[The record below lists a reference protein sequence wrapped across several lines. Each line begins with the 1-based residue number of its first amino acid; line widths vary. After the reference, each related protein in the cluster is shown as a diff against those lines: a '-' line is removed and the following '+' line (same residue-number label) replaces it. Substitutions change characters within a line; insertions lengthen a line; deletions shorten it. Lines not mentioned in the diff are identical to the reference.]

1 MATKTTTNPKISAIF
16 DYIIEV
22 EGAFPYE
29 QRQMFTA
36 KKSPDTKMILI
47 SATQNK
53 AYLLANN
60 ENKVLSI
67 GDEIVKSKTK
77 SEV

>member
-29 QRQMFTA
+29 QRQMSWYKNDF
-36 KKSPDTKMILI
+36 D
-47 SATQNK
+47 
-53 AYLLANN
+53 
-60 ENKVLSI
+60 
-67 GDEIVKSKTK
+67 
-77 SEV
+77 

>member
-47 SATQNK
+47 MKLKQVQKELMTNLKLGKIISH
-53 AYLLANN
+53 Y
-60 ENKVLSI
+60 I
-67 GDEIVKSKTK
+67 EILH
-77 SEV
+77 

>member
-36 KKSPDTKMILI
+36 KKSPDTK
-47 SATQNK
+47 S
-53 AYLLANN
+53 
-60 ENKVLSI
+60 
-67 GDEIVKSKTK
+67 
-77 SEV
+77 